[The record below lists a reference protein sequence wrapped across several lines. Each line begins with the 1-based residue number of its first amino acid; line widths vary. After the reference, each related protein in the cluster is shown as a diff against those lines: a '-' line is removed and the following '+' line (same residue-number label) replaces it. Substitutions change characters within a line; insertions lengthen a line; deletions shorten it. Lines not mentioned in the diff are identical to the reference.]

1 MCPIKIESET
11 LIHQEPR
18 ASVATRDGAA
28 PGFFYKFPP
37 AARTRPAP
45 RAAAGRRRGARAI
58 SYISLYHAPIFVARV
73 VR

>member
-28 PGFFYKFPP
+28 PGFLGYSPPQPAHAPPPAPPP
-37 AARTRPAP
+37 AAGAAP
-45 RAAAGRRRGARAI
+45 G
-58 SYISLYHAPIFVARV
+58 L
-73 VR
+73 